1 MNNQKVTREFVMEE
15 VGFWVNGDN
24 MNDKKMNDLDGDQ
37 RDLVTSNW
45 NQEENKTQVLIK
57 SCIFYNFFDQVRV
70 GVDSSLY
77 MEKCHLSEPRN
88 NAVHAV
94 NPKALRISNC
104 SISKPNL
111 SGVLVEWLE
120 HSSQNEKCR
129 VVQINGNEI
138 YGVCLEA
145 GAAIQVSSKPEFSAH
160 NLKIKIEQNKIYKC
174 KGEGIRIQDL
184 AINNLQILRNEVFI
198 MGSHCMTIKQVHQK
212 SNKSKFLM

>member
-24 MNDKKMNDLDGDQ
+24 MNDKKMNDLDGD
-37 RDLVTSNW
+37 
-45 NQEENKTQVLIK
+45 
-57 SCIFYNFFDQVRV
+57 
-70 GVDSSLY
+70 
-77 MEKCHLSEPRN
+77 
-88 NAVHAV
+88 
-94 NPKALRISNC
+94 
-104 SISKPNL
+104 
-111 SGVLVEWLE
+111 WLE

-212 SNKSKFLM
+212 SNKSKFLMQEN